1 MRGVQD
7 GEDAD
12 GGASS
17 VPSRRQDAAY
27 VIAIPARDEAA
38 RITGCLEACAQA
50 ASRAW
55 PVRGRILV
63 LVNNSVDDTAARA
76 MSWAARPD
84 LPMAP
89 DLPMTPDLPM
99 ISDIPVDVVSCR
111 LPRDLAHAGAARR
124 QALDLARARVGED
137 GVLLTT
143 DADTRPDPDWVRANL
158 AALGKGAALVCGRL
172 AFDPA
177 EFNRLPPTITARYRL
192 QARWR
197 RHAAELVARL
207 DPDPHDPWPSHGEV
221 GGASLAVTARAW
233 DRVGGL
239 PAVSH
244 AEDRAFAR
252 RIRAH
257 GLPVRHDPAV
267 RVVTS
272 CRLTGRAAGGLADTL
287 AAGLVA
293 GDHPADEDFEPLGML
308 WLRAALRARVRRLL
322 AADIDPAP
330 LLRWSGFEGRLPD
343 RAAGFGPV
351 WAAVEA
357 QHPHLARRRMRLSDV
372 AAGLPRLVAACRAL
386 RPEGDEEHADRLFQE
401 MP

>member
-1 MRGVQD
+1 
-7 GEDAD
+7 
-12 GGASS
+12 
-17 VPSRRQDAAY
+17 

-76 MSWAARPD
+76 MTWATR
-84 LPMAP
+84 
-89 DLPMTPDLPM
+89 
-99 ISDIPVDVVSCR
+99 SDVPVDVVSCR

-124 QALDLARARVGED
+124 QALDLARAMVGED

-158 AALGKGAALVCGRL
+158 AALDKGAALVCGRL

-207 DPDPHDPWPSHGEV
+207 DPDPHDPWPSHGEI
-221 GGASLAVTARAW
+221 GGASLAVTAQAW

-252 RIRAH
+252 RVRAH

-308 WLRAALRARVRRLL
+308 WLRATLRARVRRLL

-330 LLRWSGFEGRLPD
+330 LLRWSGFEGRLPG
-343 RAAGFGPV
+343 RAAGFGAV
-351 WAAVEA
+351 WTAVEA

-372 AAGLPRLVAACRAL
+372 AAGLPRLMAACRAL

>member
-7 GEDAD
+7 GEDAE

-17 VPSRRQDAAY
+17 RPPRRQDAAY

-38 RITGCLEACAQA
+38 RIIGCLEACTQA
-50 ASRAW
+50 AARAR
-55 PVRGRILV
+55 PVAGRILV

-76 MSWAARPD
+76 MSWAAR
-84 LPMAP
+84 
-89 DLPMTPDLPM
+89 
-99 ISDIPVDVVSCR
+99 SDVPVDVVSCR

-124 QALDLARARVGED
+124 QALDLARARVGEE

-143 DADTRPDPDWVRANL
+143 DADTRPDPDWVGANL
-158 AALGKGAALVCGRL
+158 AALGKGAALVCGRI

-197 RHAAELVARL
+197 HHAAELAARL

-221 GGASLAVTARAW
+221 GGASLAVTTRAW

-244 AEDRAFAR
+244 AEDRAFVR

-257 GLPVRHDPAV
+257 DLPVRHDPAV

-322 AADIDPAP
+322 AADADPAP
-330 LLRWSGFEGRLPD
+330 LLRWSGFEGHLPD

-357 QHPHLARRRMRLSDV
+357 QHPHLVRRRMRLSDV

-386 RPEGDEEHADRLFQE
+386 RPEDGAAGQADRPLQE
-401 MP
+401 TP